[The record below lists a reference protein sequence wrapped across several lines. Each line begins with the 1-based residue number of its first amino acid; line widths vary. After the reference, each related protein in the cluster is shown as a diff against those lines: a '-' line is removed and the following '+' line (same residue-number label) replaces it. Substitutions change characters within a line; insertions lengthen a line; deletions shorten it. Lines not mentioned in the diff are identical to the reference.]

1 MRVLVTG
8 ASGFIGTRLCP
19 ALSAAGHDVRAMTRH
34 PEGYA
39 GAGTPVF
46 GDVSDAASLPAAMAD
61 CDAAYYL
68 VHSLDAPDFVRRD
81 AEAALAFGRA
91 AREAGLR
98 RIVYLGGLG
107 VDSDEL
113 SAHLR
118 SRREVERLLIAA
130 GVPVTVLRAGIV
142 LGAGG
147 LSFELLRQLVS
158 RLPVMVT
165 PRWVTTRSQPIAVT
179 DVVAYLV
186 AVLDLPEAAG
196 HTYEVGGPEVLAYR
210 EMLARVAKALH
221 RPHYLRPLP
230 LLTPRLSS
238 AWLALVT
245 DVTVP
250 AARALIDSMTNEV
263 VVHEPAIQQLVPRE
277 LLGFDA
283 AVALALAEG
292 RGRDRAAG

>member
-1 MRVLVTG
+1 MVQVLVTG
-8 ASGFIGTRLCP
+8 ASGFIGSRLCH
-19 ALSAAGHDVRAMTRH
+19 ALVDAGYDVRAMSRH
-34 PEGYA
+34 PASYR
-39 GAGTPVF
+39 GAGDPVF
-46 GDVSDAASLPAAMAD
+46 GDVADATSLPAALAG
-61 CDAAYYL
+61 CEAAYYL
-68 VHSLDAPDFVRRD
+68 VHSLDAADFVRRD
-81 AEAALAFGRA
+81 AEAALSFGRA

-107 VDSDEL
+107 VDSDQL

-118 SRREVERLLIAA
+118 SRREVERLLIAS

-147 LSFELLRQLVS
+147 LSFELLRQLVA

-186 AVLDLPEAAG
+186 AVLALDAAAG
-196 HTYEVGGPEVLAYR
+196 QTYEVGGPEVLAYR
-210 EMLARVAKALH
+210 EMLVRVAAALH
-221 RPHYLRPLP
+221 RPLYIRPLP

-263 VVHEPAIQQLVPRE
+263 IVHDPAIRQLVPRE

-283 AVALALAEG
+283 AVRLALEEG
-292 RGRDRAAG
+292 RRVGR